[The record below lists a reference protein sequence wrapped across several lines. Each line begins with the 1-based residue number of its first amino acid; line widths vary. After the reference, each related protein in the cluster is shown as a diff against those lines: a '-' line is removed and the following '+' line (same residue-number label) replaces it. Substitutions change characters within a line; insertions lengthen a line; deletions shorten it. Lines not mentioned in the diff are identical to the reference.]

1 MESLIL
7 RIMIPMAAGNKC
19 SNIGAVNLS
28 DLEHQEV
35 INKHDNDD
43 ETSVNCLYIT
53 GGAVNDASV
62 KQKNIK
68 KLRNAM
74 LLSYHHNDG

>member
-1 MESLIL
+1 MLQYRSSQPV
-7 RIMIPMAAGNKC
+7 RSRAPRGN
-19 SNIGAVNLS
+19 N
-28 DLEHQEV
+28 E
-35 INKHDNDD
+35 HDNDD